1 MFYNKN
7 YEPLG
12 LHSKSE
18 INIYWEKD
26 QEYKEKTNINRIQM
40 SALCI

>member
-7 YEPLG
+7 FEPLG

-18 INIYWEKD
+18 INIYCEKD
-26 QEYKEKTNINRIQM
+26 QEYKEKTNNRIQM